1 MPPQPTQRHADA
13 HECGRSPFA
22 IAKRPEKRSQP
33 LSDASATALSRH
45 WITDAFCDG
54 GCSEV
59 RLSSR
64 DTGSPA
70 SAAVRSLTVI
80 GSPRSPHPNR
90 EPHIIAQ
97 QA

>member
-1 MPPQPTQRHADA
+1 MNAA
-13 HECGRSPFA
+13 GCRS
-22 IAKRPEKRSQP
+22 RSQNGRRGAHNHDP
-33 LSDASATALSRH
+33 NASATALSRH
-45 WITDAFCDG
+45 GIADAFRDG

-59 RLSSR
+59 RLPSR

-70 SAAVRSLTVI
+70 SAAVRSLTVS